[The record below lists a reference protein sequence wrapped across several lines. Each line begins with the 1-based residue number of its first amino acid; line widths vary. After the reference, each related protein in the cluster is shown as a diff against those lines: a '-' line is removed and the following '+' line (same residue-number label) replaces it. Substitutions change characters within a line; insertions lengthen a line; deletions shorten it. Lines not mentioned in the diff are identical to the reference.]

1 MPEAAIK
8 VRGLGKRYRLGRLE
22 SGFQRL
28 RRLARG
34 DQGAGEIWAL
44 RDVTFDLAE
53 GGTMAIVGRNGAGKS
68 TLLKIL
74 ARITEPTTGYAEVAG
89 RVGALLEA
97 GTGFNPELT
106 GRENVYLN
114 GSILGMSRSEIDRR
128 LDEIVAFAGVEQH
141 LDKPV
146 KWYSS
151 GMSVRLGFS
160 VAAHL
165 EPEVLIVDEVLSVGD
180 LAFQQKC
187 IGRMSE
193 VAGGGRTVLFVSH
206 NLGAVAALCS
216 EAIYLSDGEIVAEG
230 ATREVI
236 DRYVGDVQSTARI
249 DVRDRTDREGD
260 GRLRF
265 TEVLIGD
272 GSALMSGDDCEITL
286 RYEATPGPGGVLV
299 AIDVYGALAE
309 PLFHCD
315 NHLTGDQI
323 EGLAA
328 EGEFTCT
335 IPRLPLSPGHYTVSV
350 FSRVDGTIS
359 DWVHHAAVLEVLEGD
374 FFRRGRVP
382 REVHGA
388 LYVDHRWNAQPATV
402 TSMASAGALGEV
414 DATFRG

>member
-1 MPEAAIK
+1 MADLVIR

-28 RRLARG
+28 RRQAQRR
-34 DQGAGEIWAL
+34 QGAGDLWAL
-44 RDVTFDLAE
+44 RDVTFDVAE
-53 GGTMAIVGRNGAGKS
+53 GETLAIIGRNGAGKS
-68 TLLKIL
+68 TLLKLL

-89 RVGALLEA
+89 RVGALLEV

-106 GRENVYLN
+106 GRENVYLS
-114 GSILGMSRSEIDRR
+114 GSILGMSRGEIDRR

-165 EPEVLIVDEVLSVGD
+165 EPEILIVDEVLSVGD

-187 IGRMSE
+187 LGRMDE

-206 NLGAVAALCS
+206 NLGAVSALCS
-216 EAIYLSDGEIVAEG
+216 RAIYLADGQIEAEG

-236 DRYVGDVQSTARI
+236 DRYVGDVKSTARI
-249 DVRDRTDREGD
+249 EVRDRTDREGD
-260 GRLRF
+260 GHLRF
-265 TEVLIGD
+265 TEVRIGG
-272 GSALMSGDDCEITL
+272 GSALMSGDDCEISL
-286 RYEATPGPGGVLV
+286 RYEATPGPATVRVSL
-299 AIDVYGALAE
+299 DVYGSLAE

-315 NHLTGDQI
+315 NHVTGDVI
-323 EGLAA
+323 EELAA
-328 EGEFTCT
+328 DGEFTCT
-335 IPRLPLSPGHYTVSV
+335 IPRLPLSPGHYTISV
-350 FSRVDGTIS
+350 FCEVDGRIA
-359 DWVHHAAVLEVLEGD
+359 DWVHHAAVVEVLEGD

-388 LYVDHRWNAQPATV
+388 LYVDHRWNAEPAAV
-402 TSMASAGALGEV
+402 TPVRFSQHAL
-414 DATFRG
+414 

>member
-1 MPEAAIK
+1 MSDAAIK

-28 RRLARG
+28 GRLARRAE
-34 DQGAGEIWAL
+34 GAGEIWAL
-44 RDVTFDLAE
+44 RDITFDLAE

-68 TLLKIL
+68 TLLKLL

-114 GSILGMSRSEIDRR
+114 GSILGMSRREIDRR

-216 EAIYLSDGEIVAEG
+216 RAIYLSDGEIEAEG
-230 ATREVI
+230 PTREVI
-236 DRYVGDVQSTARI
+236 DRYVGDVQSNARI

-265 TEVLIGD
+265 TEVCING
-272 GSALMSGDDCEITL
+272 GPSLMSGDDCEITL
-286 RYEATPGPGGVLV
+286 RYEATPGPGVVLV
-299 AIDVYGALAE
+299 AIDVYGSLAE

-315 NHLTGDQI
+315 NHLTGDLI

-335 IPRLPLSPGHYTVSV
+335 IPRLPLSPGHYTISV
-350 FSRVDGTIS
+350 FSRVDSNIA
-359 DWVHHAAVLEVLEGD
+359 DWVQHAAVLEVLEGD
-374 FFRRGRVP
+374 YFRRGRVP
-382 REVHGA
+382 REVHGT
-388 LYVDHRWNAQPATV
+388 LYVDHRWASESAAV
-402 TSMASAGALGEV
+402 TPIRFGQRA
-414 DATFRG
+414 

>member
-1 MPEAAIK
+1 MPELAIK

-28 RRLARG
+28 RRQARG
-34 DQGAGEIWAL
+34 RQGLGDLWAL
-44 RDVTFDLAE
+44 RDISFDVAE
-53 GGTMAIVGRNGAGKS
+53 GDTLAIVGRNGAGKS
-68 TLLKIL
+68 TLLKLL

-89 RVGALLEA
+89 RVGALLEV

-106 GRENVYLN
+106 GRENVYLS
-114 GSILGMSRSEIDRR
+114 GSILGMSRGEIDRR

-180 LAFQQKC
+180 LAFQEKC
-187 IGRMSE
+187 LGRMDE

-206 NLGAVAALCS
+206 NLGAVSALCS
-216 EAIYLSDGEIVAEG
+216 RAIYLADGEIAAEG

-236 DRYVGDVQSTARI
+236 DRYVGDVKSTAQI
-249 DVRDRTDREGD
+249 EVRDRTDREGD

-265 TEVLIGD
+265 TEVRIGG
-272 GSALMSGDDCEITL
+272 GSALMSGDDCEVSL
-286 RYEATPGPGGVLV
+286 CYDATPGAATVRVSL
-299 AIDVYGALAE
+299 DVYGTLAE

-315 NHLTGDQI
+315 NHMTGDAI
-323 EGLAA
+323 EELAA
-328 EGEFTCT
+328 EGAFTCT
-335 IPRLPLSPGHYTVSV
+335 IPRLPLSPGHYTISV
-350 FSRVDGTIS
+350 FCEVDGRIA
-359 DWVHHAAVLEVLEGD
+359 DWVHHAAVIEVLEGD
-374 FFRRGRVP
+374 YFRRGRVP

-388 LYVDHRWNAQPATV
+388 LYVDHRWNAQPAAV
-402 TSMASAGALGEV
+402 TPVHITQAL
-414 DATFRG
+414 

>member
-1 MPEAAIK
+1 MPEVAIK

-28 RRLARG
+28 RRFALRE
-34 DQGAGEIWAL
+34 QGAGEIWAL
-44 RDVTFDLAE
+44 RDVSFDVPE

-74 ARITEPTTGYAEVAG
+74 ARITEPTAGYAEVAG

-106 GRENVYLN
+106 GRENIYLN
-114 GSILGMSRSEIDRR
+114 GTILGMSRSEIDRR

-151 GMSVRLGFS
+151 GMAVRLGFS

-187 IGRMSE
+187 IGRMNE

-216 EAIYLSDGEIVAEG
+216 QAIYLSDGEIEAEG
-230 ATREVI
+230 PTREVI
-236 DRYVGDVQSTARI
+236 DRYVGDVQSTARV

-265 TEVLIGD
+265 TEVSIG
-272 GSALMSGDDCEITL
+272 GGPSLMSGDDCEVTL
-286 RYEATPGPGGVLV
+286 RYEATPGPGMVLV
-299 AIDVYGALAE
+299 AIDVYGSLAE

-315 NHLTGDQI
+315 NHLTGDLI

-335 IPRLPLSPGHYTVSV
+335 IPRLPLSPGHYTISV
-350 FSRVDGTIS
+350 FARVDGTIA
-359 DWVHHAAVLEVLEGD
+359 DWVQHAAVLEVFEGD

-388 LYVDHRWNAQPATV
+388 LYVDHRWNADSASV
-402 TSMASAGALGEV
+402 TPIRFGQQAL
-414 DATFRG
+414 

>member
-1 MPEAAIK
+1 MPDAAIK

-22 SGFQRL
+22 SGFERI

-34 DQGAGEIWAL
+34 DHGAGEIWAL
-44 RDVTFDLAE
+44 RDVSFDVAE

-68 TLLKIL
+68 TLLKLL

-114 GSILGMSRSEIDRR
+114 GTILGMSRSEIDRR

-151 GMSVRLGFS
+151 GMAVRLGFS

-216 EAIYLSDGEIVAEG
+216 QAIYLSDGEIEAQG
-230 ATREVI
+230 PTREVI
-236 DRYVGDVQSTARI
+236 DRYVGDVQSTARV

-265 TEVLIGD
+265 TEVCIG
-272 GSALMSGDDCEITL
+272 GGPSLMSGDDCEISL
-286 RYEATPGPGGVLV
+286 RYEAAPGPGIVRVSL
-299 AIDVYGALAE
+299 DVYGSLAE

-315 NHLTGDQI
+315 NHMTGDFI

-335 IPRLPLSPGHYTVSV
+335 IPRLPLSPGHYTISV
-350 FSRVDGTIS
+350 FSEVDGKIA

-388 LYVDHRWNAQPATV
+388 LYVDHRWNTESAAV
-402 TSMASAGALGEV
+402 TPIRFGRSAY
-414 DATFRG
+414 

>member
-1 MPEAAIK
+1 MPEPAIK

-28 RRLARG
+28 RRKARG
-34 DQGAGEIWAL
+34 RQDLGEIWAL
-44 RDVTFDLAE
+44 RDVSFDVAE
-53 GGTMAIVGRNGAGKS
+53 GAMLAIVGRNGAGKS
-68 TLLKIL
+68 TLLKLL

-89 RVGALLEA
+89 RVGALLEV

-106 GRENVYLN
+106 GRENVYLS
-114 GSILGMSRSEIDRR
+114 GSILGMSRREIDRR
-128 LDEIVAFAGVEQH
+128 LDEIVEFAGVEQH

-165 EPEVLIVDEVLSVGD
+165 EPDVLIVDEVLSVGD

-187 IGRMSE
+187 LGRMDE

-206 NLGAVAALCS
+206 NLGAVSALCS
-216 EAIYLSDGEIVAEG
+216 TAIYLSDGQIEAEG

-236 DRYVGDVQSTARI
+236 DRYVGDVKSTARI
-249 DVRDRTDREGD
+249 EVRDRTDREGD

-265 TEVLIGD
+265 TEVRIGG
-272 GSALMSGDDCEITL
+272 GSALMSGDDCAISL
-286 RYEATPGPGGVLV
+286 RYEASPEHASVRV
-299 AIDVYGALAE
+299 SVDIYGALAE

-315 NHLTGDQI
+315 NHVTGDVI
-323 EGLAA
+323 EELAT

-335 IPRLPLSPGHYTVSV
+335 IPRLPLAPGHYTISV
-350 FSRVDGTIS
+350 FCEVDGKIA

-374 FFRRGRVP
+374 FFRRGRMP
-382 REVHGA
+382 HEIHGA
-388 LYVDHRWNAQPATV
+388 IYVDHRWNAQPAAATQIRL
-402 TSMASAGALGEV
+402 SQQAL
-414 DATFRG
+414 

>member
-68 TLLKIL
+68 TLLKLL
-74 ARITEPTTGYAEVAG
+74 ARITEPTIGYAEVAG

-128 LDEIVAFAGVEQH
+128 LDEIVTFAGVEQH

-187 IGRMSE
+187 IGRMSD

-216 EAIYLSDGEIVAEG
+216 EAIYLSDGEIAAEG
-230 ATREVI
+230 PTREVI
-236 DRYVGDVQSTARI
+236 DRYVGEVQSNARME
-249 DVRDRTDREGD
+249 VRDRTDREGD

-265 TEVLIGD
+265 TEVRIG
-272 GSALMSGDDCEITL
+272 GGPSLMSGDDCEITL
-286 RYEATPGPGGVLV
+286 RYEATPGPGAVLV

-315 NHLTGDQI
+315 NHLTGDLI

-335 IPRLPLSPGHYTVSV
+335 IPRLPLSPGHYTISV
-350 FSRVDGTIS
+350 FSRVDGNIA
-359 DWVHHAAVLEVLEGD
+359 DWVQHATVLEVLEGD

-388 LYVDHRWNAQPATV
+388 LYVDHRWNAESASV
-402 TSMASAGALGEV
+402 TPIDFGRSAAADGAG
-414 DATFRG
+414 

>member
-1 MPEAAIK
+1 MPDAAIK

-28 RRLARG
+28 RRFARG
-34 DQGAGEIWAL
+34 EQGPGDLWAL
-44 RDVTFDLAE
+44 RDVTFDVAE

-68 TLLKIL
+68 TLLKLL

-114 GSILGMSRSEIDRR
+114 GSILGMSRSEINRR
-128 LDEIVAFAGVEQH
+128 LDEIVTFAGVEQH

-151 GMSVRLGFS
+151 GMAVRLGFS

-216 EAIYLSDGEIVAEG
+216 RAIYLSDGEIEAEG
-230 ATREVI
+230 PTREVI
-236 DRYVGDVQSTARI
+236 DRYVGEVQSNARME
-249 DVRDRTDREGD
+249 VRDRTDREGD

-265 TEVLIGD
+265 TEVRIAG
-272 GSALMSGDDCEITL
+272 GPSLMSGDDCEISL
-286 RYEATPGPGGVLV
+286 RYEAAPGPGGVLV
-299 AIDVYGALAE
+299 AIDVYGSLAE

-315 NHLTGDQI
+315 NHLTGDLI
-323 EGLAA
+323 EGLAE

-335 IPRLPLSPGHYTVSV
+335 IPRLPLSPGHYTISV
-350 FSRVDGTIS
+350 FSQVDGKIS

-388 LYVDHRWNAQPATV
+388 LYVDHHWSTESVALTPIRFGR
-402 TSMASAGALGEV
+402 SAL
-414 DATFRG
+414 